1 MIIVNTSDKVKVN
14 FKGKVFFKSKNMEP
28 QKVEVVKRIAKTI
41 KRFIKDEKFDLL
53 FYYKLKDGL
62 DPLHVSAQKGHKQN
76 FFVKCIDIAMPEA
89 EYIDDEHYIEM
100 AKGAV
105 QRYKE
110 FFPKEANTENINLL
124 KQVKN
129 KAKNM
134 FTKQKAG

>member
-14 FKGKVFFKSKNMEP
+14 FKGKVFLKSKNMEP

-110 FFPKEANTENINLL
+110 IFSKRS
-124 KQVKN
+124 
-129 KAKNM
+129 
-134 FTKQKAG
+134 

>member
-14 FKGKVFFKSKNMEP
+14 FKGKVFLKSKNMEP

-76 FFVKCIDIAMPEA
+76 FFVKCIDMAMPESS
-89 EYIDDEHYIEM
+89 ILMTNTTLKWQKVLFKDT
-100 AKGAV
+100 KS
-105 QRYKE
+105 
-110 FFPKEANTENINLL
+110 FFQKKLTL
-124 KQVKN
+124 KI
-129 KAKNM
+129 
-134 FTKQKAG
+134 